1 MNRHASCVGAA
12 PARRCRAS
20 TTALSPPGRG
30 SCKAA
35 GFTLIEVLVAISIMA
50 LMALMAWRGIDGMLR
65 TQSSLQQRADQI
77 RTLQA
82 GLAQWQ
88 TDLNQL
94 AELPGTPSWAW
105 DGQVLRLTRR
115 AVVPGDGVLVV
126 GWTWRNDPGRPG
138 GGDWQRW
145 QSAPLKTQQAWQSAW
160 QQVQLWSQ
168 TPTPE
173 TLAGQVHIHPLSGW
187 QLFVHRGGSWTNPL
201 SSDAGGANKTD
212 NPTATVPDGVRLV
225 LTLPTI
231 TPVAGTVTLDWIR
244 PNLSGG
250 GG

>member
-1 MNRHASCVGAA
+1 MNWCASSAGAA
-12 PARRCRAS
+12 PSRRFSAS
-20 TTALSPPGRG
+20 TPSPRGRG
-30 SCKAA
+30 SHKAA

-65 TQSSLQQRADQI
+65 TQSGLQQRADQI

-94 AELPGTPSWAW
+94 AELPGTPSWDW

-145 QSAPLKTQQAWQSAW
+145 QSAPLKTQPAWQIAW
-160 QQVQLWSQ
+160 QQAQLWSQ
-168 TPTPE
+168 TPTLE
-173 TLAGQVHIHPLSGW
+173 TLAGQGQIHPLSGW

-201 SSDAGGANKTD
+201 SSDASGANKTD
-212 NPTATVPDGVRLV
+212 TPPATATVPDGVRLV
-225 LTLPTI
+225 LSLPAV

-250 GG
+250 GA